1 MPAGTTQTRCPLA
14 VELLR
19 LLVEGRALL
28 HRDEALDP
36 GVGLLPV
43 RTLLAAHDL
52 PVLVL
57 HQIALLQPAPGL
69 GLRATEH
76 NHLRELPL
84 RDHALLH
91 GLHRL
96 HRLRH
101 DLWIERER
109 ERERYEGVVYF

>member
-1 MPAGTTQTRCPLA
+1 MPVGTTHTSGSLA

-28 HRDEALDP
+28 HRDEALQAKELPRLGHGHGPALDP

-57 HQIALLQPAPGL
+57 HQIALLQPAPSLRL
-69 GLRATEH
+69 GATED
-76 NHLRELPL
+76 NHLRELPPHVL
-84 RDHALLH
+84 C
-91 GLHRL
+91 
-96 HRLRH
+96 
-101 DLWIERER
+101 
-109 ERERYEGVVYF
+109 V